1 MRRLA
6 PSIFLVFLLPAIAA
20 AAGAPQ
26 MEEERSKDAAAIRAH
41 IDSIFQAYINKDREV
56 IRATHSEDWRGFL
69 RPSREVIK
77 GIEGYMQAA
86 EAALSGPYGLSAY
99 RFIEYDVVFYDD
111 MAVVNYVA
119 ELTPRRLPIRPMIRV
134 IDVYAKHRGHWMQVA
149 SQTAPHPDS
158 LAAGRQQPFPVHG
171 PLRQEILD
179 AREDVW
185 RAWFEN
191 GGDLKDLVPPDTL
204 AINAGEEEWK
214 NQQQILDSSAEFVA
228 GGGKLLR
235 LEFPRTEI
243 QMYGDVA
250 VLYSL
255 FEMEM
260 EVGGG
265 QRIAQSGR
273 ATEIFVRREGRWV
286 NPGWHLDSGD

>member
-1 MRRLA
+1 M
-6 PSIFLVFLLPAIAA
+6 LVRAS
-20 AAGAPQ
+20 GAPGSRT
-26 MEEERSKDAAAIRAH
+26 EE
-41 IDSIFQAYINKDREV
+41 
-56 IRATHSEDWRGFL
+56 
-69 RPSREVIK
+69 
-77 GIEGYMQAA
+77 
-86 EAALSGPYGLSAY
+86 
-99 RFIEYDVVFYDD
+99 
-111 MAVVNYVA
+111 
-119 ELTPRRLPIRPMIRV
+119 
-134 IDVYAKHRGHWMQVA
+134 
-149 SQTAPHPDS
+149 
-158 LAAGRQQPFPVHG
+158 
-171 PLRQEILD
+171 
-179 AREDVW
+179 
-185 RAWFEN
+185 
-191 GGDLKDLVPPDTL
+191 LKDLVPPDTM

-265 QRIAQSGR
+265 RRIAQSGR
-273 ATEIFVRREGRWV
+273 ATEIFVRRDGRWV